1 MLAGIFLFSLAL
13 AVTPLRAQNAQGT
26 ILGHVQDSSG
36 ASVPTAKV
44 TVANEGTGITNT
56 YVTGESGDF
65 VVPNLIPGS
74 YAITVEA
81 PGFKAAT
88 SRGLVLQVDHT
99 LRQDFVLEIGQVNQE
114 VTVTATSQMVQTDNA
129 TVGEVVEDHFMQAL
143 PLNGRDFLTMIA
155 INAGVAQPSGGNQTG
170 NLFYQKGLDDSWRSA
185 SVNGARPTSI
195 YFMLDGVTNT
205 DYFFDKAII
214 IPAEDAIEEF
224 KLMNGMYSAEYGM
237 ASAQVNV
244 AIKSGTNQL
253 HGSAYDFLRNDVFD
267 PTNPLTTALN
277 KQNGTSLPTKTP
289 FKQNQFGFTLG
300 GPVRLPMY
308 NGKDRTFWFASYEGG
323 RRREGTPPTS
333 MMLPTNAELKGDFS
347 DWPDL
352 IYDPVTSGSVP
363 ATPDNPAGRVPFTN
377 NSILP
382 GEMNG
387 IGQKLA
393 AYFPAANVSCQMP
406 CANFVATVTNP
417 TTTDIVTSRL
427 DHQLSTNDRLSGTF
441 NLSRII
447 QDYPSPLP
455 ASATNVFTRARQVGL
470 SWQHSFSANSI
481 NEAHVGYAREN
492 FHEGAST
499 AFGPNLS
506 AQLGFVN
513 NTLLPAYYGIPTIFL
528 SDGYAAPG
536 NENNG
541 YSEIENIF
549 EYGDNLK
556 LIKGKHTFTLG
567 ADIRRGQ
574 LWNADGFVADGVL
587 NFTGSYTASDP
598 TVARN
603 GTAGPTAG
611 NAFAD
616 LLLGSPLSTTAPSPI
631 GSDLFNLRG
640 TEWNFFFEDDY
651 RVTPRLTL
659 NLGLRYEFPGGP
671 GTFHST
677 NNSGYTLD
685 LKTPGMGLIWAD
697 KNFVNTVGPGS
708 NNPEQQA
715 TYFQCCVTNSL
726 VPGKA
731 TNFAPRIGL
740 AWRPL
745 PTDKFVVRA
754 AYGLFYDRWERF
766 EDGVYYDDNQ
776 LLTTF
781 ANPNYPQ
788 PSGFEATSPL
798 ALQSLWLPPV
808 ALNPYTSFPSPWT
821 FRAVSHWPEN
831 KPPYSEQWSLDT
843 QFAFS
848 PSLLLDLGYVG
859 ARGLHEPYSQSYN
872 EAAPP
877 PVAGDPCNYYQDIS
891 LVPAGDPCLSDPNF
905 VPIMARVPYKNVGA
919 HSDADYYFFDSSYQA
934 LQARLNKRFAQGFQ
948 FMINYTWS
956 KTLDQ
961 GSEMEN
967 FSGDFNHPQDPHHLY
982 GDYGLSQLDQAQRL
996 VFSYSYALPVGKGR
1010 RWSLGPANYVL
1021 GGWSHSGILTFA
1033 TGLPFT
1039 VFCCNRGVDQ
1049 FGDKYQQ
1056 RLRADVNG
1064 DPTKNFSKSVLEWF
1078 NPNVFTTPPP
1088 GTYGNVGRDTLRAPG
1103 ERQADIA
1110 FTKDTHLFGEQRTL
1124 QFRVEIFNFLSS
1136 WHTGNVFPYS
1146 RMTNSP
1152 SNCTSGASGNCLF
1165 SSLVPLNGLGELN
1178 LWTPH
1183 IIQLAL
1189 KYSF

>member
-447 QDYPSPLP
+447 QDYPRLCLRVPPMCLP
-455 ASATNVFTRARQVGL
+455 ARVKLGYRGSIRSAQIQLMRPMWATPARTSMRARQ
-470 SWQHSFSANSI
+470 
-481 NEAHVGYAREN
+481 R
-492 FHEGAST
+492 
-499 AFGPNLS
+499 
-506 AQLGFVN
+506 
-513 NTLLPAYYGIPTIFL
+513 
-528 SDGYAAPG
+528 
-536 NENNG
+536 
-541 YSEIENIF
+541 
-549 EYGDNLK
+549 
-556 LIKGKHTFTLG
+556 
-567 ADIRRGQ
+567 
-574 LWNADGFVADGVL
+574 
-587 NFTGSYTASDP
+587 
-598 TVARN
+598 
-603 GTAGPTAG
+603 
-611 NAFAD
+611 
-616 LLLGSPLSTTAPSPI
+616 
-631 GSDLFNLRG
+631 
-640 TEWNFFFEDDY
+640 
-651 RVTPRLTL
+651 
-659 NLGLRYEFPGGP
+659 
-671 GTFHST
+671 
-677 NNSGYTLD
+677 
-685 LKTPGMGLIWAD
+685 
-697 KNFVNTVGPGS
+697 
-708 NNPEQQA
+708 
-715 TYFQCCVTNSL
+715 
-726 VPGKA
+726 
-731 TNFAPRIGL
+731 
-740 AWRPL
+740 
-745 PTDKFVVRA
+745 
-754 AYGLFYDRWERF
+754 
-766 EDGVYYDDNQ
+766 
-776 LLTTF
+776 
-781 ANPNYPQ
+781 
-788 PSGFEATSPL
+788 PL
-798 ALQSLWLPPV
+798 ALTFLP
-808 ALNPYTSFPSPWT
+808 
-821 FRAVSHWPEN
+821 
-831 KPPYSEQWSLDT
+831 
-843 QFAFS
+843 
-848 PSLLLDLGYVG
+848 
-859 ARGLHEPYSQSYN
+859 
-872 EAAPP
+872 
-877 PVAGDPCNYYQDIS
+877 
-891 LVPAGDPCLSDPNF
+891 
-905 VPIMARVPYKNVGA
+905 
-919 HSDADYYFFDSSYQA
+919 SS
-934 LQARLNKRFAQGFQ
+934 
-948 FMINYTWS
+948 
-956 KTLDQ
+956 
-961 GSEMEN
+961 
-967 FSGDFNHPQDPHHLY
+967 
-982 GDYGLSQLDQAQRL
+982 
-996 VFSYSYALPVGKGR
+996 
-1010 RWSLGPANYVL
+1010 
-1021 GGWSHSGILTFA
+1021 
-1033 TGLPFT
+1033 
-1039 VFCCNRGVDQ
+1039 
-1049 FGDKYQQ
+1049 
-1056 RLRADVNG
+1056 
-1064 DPTKNFSKSVLEWF
+1064 
-1078 NPNVFTTPPP
+1078 
-1088 GTYGNVGRDTLRAPG
+1088 
-1103 ERQADIA
+1103 
-1110 FTKDTHLFGEQRTL
+1110 
-1124 QFRVEIFNFLSS
+1124 
-1136 WHTGNVFPYS
+1136 
-1146 RMTNSP
+1146 
-1152 SNCTSGASGNCLF
+1152 AS
-1165 SSLVPLNGLGELN
+1165 
-1178 LWTPH
+1178 
-1183 IIQLAL
+1183 
-1189 KYSF
+1189 